1 MRQVFEG
8 VLHVHNQ
15 GIVHRDLKPENILL
29 DDSLN
34 VKITDFG
41 FARMLKSGDK
51 LYGLLNL
58 CIFLRSLSKY
68 ERRIPISASIRRSV
82 RNTRISSTGSLEVQ
96 HV

>member
-8 VLHVHNQ
+8 VQHVHNQ

-41 FARMLKSGDK
+41 FARMLNPGDK
-51 LYGLLNL
+51 LFG
-58 CIFLRSLSKY
+58 
-68 ERRIPISASIRRSV
+68 
-82 RNTRISSTGSLEVQ
+82 
-96 HV
+96 